1 MRLFDPFSSLSS
13 TKIGIFI
20 KKSMSTFTFD
30 QKNRAQFLSRTI
42 SCVIF
47 LSCTNREIVHEFFRD
62 FEPCLRIPLIK
73 VKIPIWTLGFLTEKY
88 ATLKSF
94 QKRGKK
100 LKYKCKIE
108 RLKYNPYIELIIKN
122 NDQTETLM
130 FIWNDENS
138 KISNRASYESLLKE
152 NRIIGL
158 RFGSFFL
165 YSD

>member
-1 MRLFDPFSSLSS
+1 MCDH
-13 TKIGIFI
+13 TQI
-20 KKSMSTFTFD
+20 
-30 QKNRAQFLSRTI
+30 
-42 SCVIF
+42 
-47 LSCTNREIVHEFFRD
+47 
-62 FEPCLRIPLIK
+62 
-73 VKIPIWTLGFLTEKY
+73 
-88 ATLKSF
+88 KSF

-130 FIWNDENS
+130 STWNGKKS

-158 RFGSFFL
+158 RIGSTFL
-165 YSD
+165 NSNWWITLAHKRTENEPGKRGREKSLNSTVTCVGMSTLSIRSFQHIHRIYLRSTSTPLLILVVLPPPSG